1 MIEAVLLG
9 VIIVLSALL
18 LLQDRSHVK
27 EKNNLINALIAK
39 NAQEKVQ
46 LDVVSGVGKP
56 PVQTQPEL
64 VPSDSL
70 DDEEWEKV
78 VGNI

>member
-1 MIEAVLLG
+1 MEIILVG
-9 VIIVLSALL
+9 VITVLSALL

-39 NAQEKVQ
+39 NAQEKAQ

-56 PVQTQPEL
+56 PQDKLSEL

-70 DDEEWEKV
+70 NDDEWEKV